1 MNALIKWRQR
11 RPLKGIM
18 MLVLTVVLL
27 HAVAL
32 GGVDVLWPE
41 PEAKKWPTTPAL
53 QVRMVVAAPAQPV
66 VDAPTPALAPTPIAH
81 KQAPRPKPELVRAQP
96 VALVTK
102 PKTQV
107 ETQVETQ
114 VATSSPETTQPVTA
128 TPPNQVAD
136 EPPLITEVALN
147 TPAATSMVSRHY
159 EALPHYRTQLPQAA
173 TLRYDVRR
181 GLLRGS
187 GTLSWQ
193 PPSDQAPYQLKLEA
207 RATGLTLLTQIST
220 GTLDAAGVAPTR
232 FTDQRIRRSM
242 AAANFQRGTK
252 KITFSGPTT
261 ELPLTP
267 GTQDRLSW
275 LVQLAAV
282 VNAEPQRGQVGGKV
296 VIPVVGSNAD
306 AGVWVFRCE
315 GIEAVTTGAGDIQAL
330 KFVREAS
337 VEGHDTTAHV
347 WLDPQ
352 RQHLPVRITLQ
363 SGPKDEPF
371 ELRLADD

>member
-1 MNALIKWRQR
+1 MNALVKWRQR
-11 RPLKGIM
+11 RPHKGIM
-18 MLVLTVVLL
+18 MWALTVVLL

-32 GGVDVLWPE
+32 GGVDVLWPAR
-41 PEAKKWPTTPAL
+41 EATKWPTTPAIQMRL
-53 QVRMVVAAPAQPV
+53 VAAQPAQAL
-66 VDAPTPALAPTPIAH
+66 VDAPILAPTPAPVAP
-81 KQAPRPKPELVRAQP
+81 KQAPRRQPEPARAQA
-96 VALVTK
+96 VARVTK
-102 PKTQV
+102 PKAPLDAQG
-107 ETQVETQ
+107 
-114 VATSSPETTQPVTA
+114 ATSPPDATQPVVA
-128 TPPNQVAD
+128 TPPIHAAD
-136 EPPLITEVALN
+136 EPASAVEVALN
-147 TPAATSMVSRHY
+147 TPAATPMASRPD
-159 EALPHYRTQLPQAA
+159 EAPPHYRTQLPPAT

-193 PPSDQAPYQLKLEA
+193 PPTDQAPYQLKLEA
-207 RATGLTLLTQIST
+207 RTTGFTLLTQIST

-242 AAANFQRGTK
+242 AAANFQRGAK

-261 ELPLTP
+261 ELALAP

-282 VNAEPQRGQVGGKV
+282 VNAEPHRGQVGGKV

-315 GIEAVTTGAGDIQAL
+315 GVDAVNTGAGDIQAL

-371 ELRLADD
+371 DLRLAGE